1 MKKSQIVVG
10 DYRFGELKIVI
21 KNGKYGPYIQNGKKN
36 VSIPKSIDPE
46 KITLEECKN
55 LLSKKK

>member
-1 MKKSQIVVG
+1 
-10 DYRFGELKIVI
+10 
-21 KNGKYGPYIQNGKKN
+21 NGKYGPYIQNGKKN